1 MIAMAR
7 PKFRAFD
14 SEFEE
19 EYPEHRRFAVAYE
32 PSWQWIRLNLRWA
45 NYEDARDSAAVCDVY
60 VMRSENVVD
69 RKLRTWRVY
78 NLLCAI
84 PHGQS
89 TQIGIRIIERSVTE
103 ILTPYMEAYRLKVQE
118 VGYPTEWDWADVRHA
133 VHKMFN
139 TSPDILER
147 TTQHLL
153 ANRSKRSH
161 AKPELRHYLRMCLDA
176 MGVEE
181 PLEWIKRQ

>member
-1 MIAMAR
+1 MTK

-14 SEFEE
+14 SGLEE
-19 EYPEHRRFAVAYE
+19 EYPEHRRFSVAYE
-32 PSWQWIRLNLRWA
+32 PSWQWVRLNLRWA

-60 VMRSENVVD
+60 VTRSEDADD
-69 RKLRTWRVY
+69 RKYRTWRVY

-103 ILTPYMEAYRLKVQE
+103 VLVPYMEAYRLKVIDA
-118 VGYPTEWDWADVRHA
+118 GYPETWDWAITRQAAHN
-133 VHKMFN
+133 MFV

-147 TTQHLL
+147 TTRHLL
-153 ANRSKRSH
+153 ANRSRRSH
-161 AKPELRHYLRMCLDA
+161 AKPELRHYLRICLDA

-181 PLEWIKRQ
+181 SLEWIKRK